1 MTTRK
6 NPLGQQVSAC
16 RNTLFGLG
24 TSSDP
29 IAALENLLNIISP
42 AAESEIT
49 QEARTL
55 VLYMMFHGYIHIQEN
70 TITPPETY
78 QKREPKKTACSAE
91 KRKLFYSQLI
101 DENLTTDTV
110 DQLVALFTDGEG
122 DPLAGILLAQIYSSG
137 AFKNPTTGN
146 VIERDTRKC
155 NDILES
161 LHALCKRKEPKALK
175 YRHTIELLTYLHE
188 SQHSTNFEKK
198 SEALQR
204 LKTLEIEPDFIHMDL
219 IPHTQNCLRKKTL
232 FKEIAESIVSI
243 AQKLRPSSIHSTSA
257 LHLYMPK
264 EEPFIADII
273 GALFSEIPE
282 IETEL
287 RESKELDHLIRQ
299 VDSVKGD
306 LGEEGRAY
314 LSNLLWTKTEAESS
328 KPYSEYASFTP

>member
-1 MTTRK
+1 
-6 NPLGQQVSAC
+6 
-16 RNTLFGLG
+16 
-24 TSSDP
+24 
-29 IAALENLLNIISP
+29 
-42 AAESEIT
+42 
-49 QEARTL
+49 
-55 VLYMMFHGYIHIQEN
+55 
-70 TITPPETY
+70 
-78 QKREPKKTACSAE
+78 
-91 KRKLFYSQLI
+91 
-101 DENLTTDTV
+101 
-110 DQLVALFTDGEG
+110 
-122 DPLAGILLAQIYSSG
+122 
-137 AFKNPTTGN
+137 
-146 VIERDTRKC
+146 
-155 NDILES
+155 
-161 LHALCKRKEPKALK
+161 
-175 YRHTIELLTYLHE
+175 
-188 SQHSTNFEKK
+188 
-198 SEALQR
+198 
-204 LKTLEIEPDFIHMDL
+204 MDL